1 VTRSS
6 ELLTIVNI
14 QQRLLT
20 FITRSNWVLLASV
33 SLLGLLATS
42 PPFARGI
49 IFGGLIVT
57 VNFHLLAGTL
67 KKALHPNR
75 LASPNA
81 VLVKYYIRF
90 IISGVII
97 FFLIRQQVVNPI
109 GLFIGLSVVVA
120 SITLATMVELKKLIF
135 KEAV

>member
-1 VTRSS
+1 M
-6 ELLTIVNI
+6 NI

-20 FITRSNWVLLASV
+20 FVTRSNWVLLVST
-33 SLLGLLATS
+33 SLLGLVMTS
-42 PPFARGI
+42 APFARGI

-57 VNFHLLAGTL
+57 VNFHLLARTL
-67 KKALHPNR
+67 KKALAPSQ
-75 LASPNA
+75 LASPNV
-81 VLVKYYIRF
+81 VLIKYYIRF
-90 IISGVII
+90 IISGVIL
-97 FFLIRQQVVNPI
+97 FLLIRLKVVNPL